1 MGKYEY
7 LCPLK
12 LIVLEHIAKMS
23 LENIVGQISQG
34 TGSVNNSR
42 QTKDTASGFNSANV
56 LVMCRQT
63 GNLWYKVNQ
72 KDRAKKD

>member
-1 MGKYEY
+1 MT
-7 LCPLK
+7 
-12 LIVLEHIAKMS
+12 H
-23 LENIVGQISQG
+23 
-34 TGSVNNSR
+34 TNSR

-72 KDRAKKD
+72 KDRAKKVVSDVLMPKCGKKRLFHLI